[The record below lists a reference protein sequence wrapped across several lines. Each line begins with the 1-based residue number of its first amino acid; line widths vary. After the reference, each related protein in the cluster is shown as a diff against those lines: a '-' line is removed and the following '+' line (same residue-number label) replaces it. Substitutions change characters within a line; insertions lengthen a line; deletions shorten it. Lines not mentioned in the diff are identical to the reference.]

1 MNESLGSSNE
11 VVMAHTVLIVDD
23 DQGIREALKELLE
36 IEGYTVDT
44 ACSGHEGLDYLRRQ
58 KPKLILLDLMMPGMG
73 GLEFR
78 ENQLAEGLLPD
89 VPVVLMSAD
98 GQIQKRGEEA
108 RVTEY
113 LRKPMDINEV
123 LELVKRFCP

>member
-1 MNESLGSSNE
+1 MDK
-11 VVMAHTVLIVDD
+11 TILIVDD

-36 IEGYTVDT
+36 IEGFRVET
-44 ACSGHEGLDYLRRQ
+44 APSGADGLHLLRSLSPR
-58 KPKLILLDLMMPGMG
+58 PCLVLLDLMMPGMT

-78 ENQLAEGLLPD
+78 ARQQEEGLAPE

-98 GQIQKRGEEA
+98 GQIQKRGEQA
-108 RVTEY
+108 QVIEY

-123 LELVKRFCP
+123 LALVKRHCG

>member
-1 MNESLGSSNE
+1 M
-11 VVMAHTVLIVDD
+11 MANTILIVDD

-44 ACSGHEGLDYLRRQ
+44 ATSGIEGLAYLREK
-58 KPKLILLDLMMPGMG
+58 KPTLVLLDLMMPGMG

-78 ENQLAEGLLPD
+78 EKQLAEGLLPD

-98 GQIQKRGEEA
+98 GQIQKRGEQA
-108 RVTEY
+108 QVTDY

-123 LELVKRFCP
+123 LELVKRFCG

>member
-1 MNESLGSSNE
+1 
-11 VVMAHTVLIVDD
+11 MAHTVLIVDD

-44 ACSGHEGLDYLRRQ
+44 ASSGHEGLAYLRG
-58 KPKLILLDLMMPGMG
+58 KTPKLVLLDLMMPGMG

-78 ENQLAEGLLPD
+78 EKQLAEGLVPD
-89 VPVVLMSAD
+89 VPVILMSAD
-98 GQIQKRGEEA
+98 GQIQKRGEQA
-108 RVTEY
+108 QVTDY

-123 LELVKRFCP
+123 LALVKRFCP

>member
-1 MNESLGSSNE
+1 MPTNT
-11 VVMAHTVLIVDD
+11 VMIVDD

-36 IEGYTVDT
+36 IEGFGVET
-44 ACSGHEGLDYLRRQ
+44 AANGFEGLARLREMR
-58 KPKLILLDLMMPGMG
+58 PLPALVLLDCMMPGMG

-78 ENQLAEGLLPD
+78 QRQLAENLAPE

-98 GQIQKRGEEA
+98 GQIQQRGEQA
-108 RVTEY
+108 HVTEY

-123 LELVKRFCP
+123 LSLVKRYCGE